1 MKSNPAPGQGRFF
14 YGWVIVVSCLLV
26 SLVIFGIRYSFGVF
40 FTPLEEAFGWP
51 RATTSGVFAT
61 YMILSSLFAIISG
74 WAIDRY
80 GPRMVVIGMG
90 VITGISLI
98 LTGRVESLWQLYLTY
113 SILLAMGTGG
123 TYAIVMSTG
132 SRWFL
137 KRRATALAIIGS
149 GAGLGTLIM
158 APVSAQL
165 IAAYDWRT
173 CFVAL
178 AIIVWITVIPA
189 AWFLKKEPG
198 GIGAPPDGEREHMS
212 QTDIGESADWSRH
225 FSLTEA
231 LKTRSFWL
239 FFLIW
244 FSYSFC
250 LHLVLTHVVPRAQ
263 DVGIAPVQAAA
274 IVSVMGAVTIPSRIL
289 IGILSDRVG
298 RKTTGIVCALIHTV
312 AMLWLIGSTE
322 MWMFYLFAVIYG
334 IGYGGLDPPIV
345 ALIGD
350 AFGLRR
356 VGVIMGSLIVG
367 WGLGAALGP
376 YLGGLV
382 FDISSSYST
391 AFLVAA
397 LVMVMAAIFISRLDI
412 SKNS

>member
-1 MKSNPAPGQGRFF
+1 MKPGPAPPQGRFF
-14 YGWVIVVSCLLV
+14 YGWVIVVSCLLI

-40 FTPLEEAFGWP
+40 FTPLEEEFGWS
-51 RATTSGVFAT
+51 RATTSGIFSS
-61 YMILSSLFAIISG
+61 YMILAALFAIISG
-74 WAIDRY
+74 WALDRY
-80 GPRMVVIGMG
+80 GPKIVVVSMG
-90 VITGISLI
+90 IITGIGLL
-98 LTGRVESLWQLYLTY
+98 LTGRVEQSWQLYFTY
-113 SILLAMGTGG
+113 SVLLAMGTGG

-137 KRRATALAIIGS
+137 KRRATVLAIIGT
-149 GAGLGTLIM
+149 GAGLGTVIM
-158 APVSAQL
+158 APISAQL
-165 IAAYDWRT
+165 ISAYDWRT
-173 CFVAL
+173 CFTAL
-178 AIIVWITVIPA
+178 AIIVWVTVIPA
-189 AWFLKKEPG
+189 AWFLKKEPEE
-198 GIGAPPDGEREHMS
+198 IGALPDSEREPTPQME
-212 QTDIGESADWSRH
+212 IAEAAAEPRY
-225 FSLTEA
+225 FSLIEA
-231 LKTRSFWL
+231 LKTRNFWL

-263 DVGIAPVQAAA
+263 DTGIPPVQAAA
-274 IVSVMGAVTIPSRIL
+274 ILSVMGAVTIPSRIL
-289 IGILSDRVG
+289 IGMASDRVG
-298 RKTTGIVCALIHTV
+298 RKMIGAVCALIHTV
-312 AMLWLIGSTE
+312 AMLWLIGSNE

-376 YLGGLV
+376 YLAGLI
-382 FDISSSYST
+382 FDISSSYSA

-397 LVMVMAAIFISRLDI
+397 LIMIMAAIFISRLDVP
-412 SKNS
+412 KHG